1 MLLASTGAVDG
12 YKIKKDSQIGLVIT
26 IFVATM

>member
-1 MLLASTGAVDG
+1 MTPSEIDAVDR
-12 YKIKKDSQIGLVIT
+12 YKAKKDSQIGFVIT